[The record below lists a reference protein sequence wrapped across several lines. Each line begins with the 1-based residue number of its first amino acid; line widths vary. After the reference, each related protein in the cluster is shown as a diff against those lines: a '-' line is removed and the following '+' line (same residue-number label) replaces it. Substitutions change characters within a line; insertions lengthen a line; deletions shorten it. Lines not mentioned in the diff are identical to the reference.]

1 MHFRHILSRLIRI
14 QPVAVV
20 IAVYYA
26 WKIDCS
32 PASHLLEGVGAVALQ
47 AAAVIL
53 ISARD
58 GQSSIRIPL
67 YCSISM
73 TDFKFRINTI

>member
-1 MHFRHILSRLIRI
+1 MHFRHILSSLIRI
-14 QPVAVV
+14 QPAPVAVV

-47 AAAVIL
+47 AAAC
-53 ISARD
+53 D